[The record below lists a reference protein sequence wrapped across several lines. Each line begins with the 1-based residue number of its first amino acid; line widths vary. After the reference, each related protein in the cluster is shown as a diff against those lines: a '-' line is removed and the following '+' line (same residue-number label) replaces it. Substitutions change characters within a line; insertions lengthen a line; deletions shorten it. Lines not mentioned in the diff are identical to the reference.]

1 MNTTDA
7 FQQEANRLR
16 QELATHDPATATAQQ
31 AFHHEVR
38 MVLFTTVHHLAALL
52 SRTEPS
58 TIPQDAPVD
67 TPQDRPEYVGD
78 TQPTVRESDPD
89 DVRLAAIR
97 WHVRHVRDQATAQP
111 QAPEWADITRLY
123 AETLESIGNIAG
135 AS

>member
-67 TPQDRPEYVGD
+67 TPQDAPVTVDPLDPDVTKLPAELRLTAIAGLVGVVKD
-78 TQPTVRESDPD
+78 QAAHQPTPPD
-89 DVRLAAIR
+89 WA
-97 WHVRHVRDQATAQP
+97 HV
-111 QAPEWADITRLY
+111 TRLY
-123 AETLESIGNIAG
+123 AETLEAIGNIAG
-135 AS
+135 TS